1 MPGNQVWVKD
11 WKHDS
16 LAPRWKGPYVIL
28 TTPTAVKVA
37 GIAPWIHHTRV
48 KRTYH
53 ADPKNAEWTAQRDPA
68 DPRETKTILKKK
80 EKRSWTSPFRM
91 KPHNQLLPLGLIDV
105 ILNLTSVSTQD
116 NVCISGAHSYADF
129 HSTSSCWVCGA
140 MPPSVMDGIP
150 WWVSPLCQGD
160 FKPLCSSLGR
170 QKEAFLSLVNHNL
183 SCSLGVRPAVNG
195 LGSWGCPGYKCQCNK
210 SLTYLL

>member
-1 MPGNQVWVKD
+1 
-11 WKHDS
+11 
-16 LAPRWKGPYVIL
+16 
-28 TTPTAVKVA
+28 
-37 GIAPWIHHTRV
+37 
-48 KRTYH
+48 
-53 ADPKNAEWTAQRDPA
+53 
-68 DPRETKTILKKK
+68 
-80 EKRSWTSPFRM
+80 M
-91 KPHNQLLPLGLIDV
+91 KPHNQLLPLGLINM

-210 SLTYLL
+210 SLAYNKPQ